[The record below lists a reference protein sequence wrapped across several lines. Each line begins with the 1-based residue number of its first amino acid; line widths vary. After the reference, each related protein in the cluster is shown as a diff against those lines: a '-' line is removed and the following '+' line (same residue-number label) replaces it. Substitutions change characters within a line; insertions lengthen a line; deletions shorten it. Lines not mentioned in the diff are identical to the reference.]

1 MSEAHNKCVSILLV
15 EDDQVDSRAFLRAM
29 QKLRISNPVTIA
41 RDGQEAW
48 EILKGTEGRPRLAR
62 PNLIILDLNMPRISG
77 LELLRMIRNDAELHD
92 SIVFVLTTSDD
103 EQDKLDAYELNISGY
118 MLKSDVGGT
127 FMRAVEMVDR
137 FWRVVEFPGVR
148 EGVAPQIDRRQYA
161 RHPPP
166 AGLL

>member
-1 MSEAHNKCVSILLV
+1 MSEADNKCVSILLV

-77 LELLRMIRNDAELHD
+77 LELLRMIRSDAELSD

-127 FMRAVEMVDR
+127 FMQAVEMVDR

-148 EGVAPQIDRRQYA
+148 EGSAPAIDRRQYV